1 MQTPADYLASLPED
15 RQAAV
20 ETIRQSL
27 LQNLPEGFEETI
39 AYGMLAYVVPHTIYP
54 KGYHC
59 KPKEPLPFISLG
71 SQKNGLVLHHLGF
84 YASEELT
91 AWFANE
97 YPNHSKTK
105 LDMGKG
111 CVRFKKINEIPH
123 ALLADLFQKI
133 TVQDW
138 IQTYETNLEKR

>member
-1 MQTPADYLASLPED
+1 MQTVSDYLAALPDD
-15 RQAAV
+15 RRSAV

-27 LQNLPEGFEETI
+27 HKNLPEGFTETI
-39 AYGMLAYVVPHTIYP
+39 AYGMISYVVPHTIYP

-59 KPKEPLPFISLG
+59 KPKDPLPFISLG

-84 YASEELT
+84 YADAALA
-91 AWFANE
+91 AWFADE
-97 YPNHSKTK
+97 YPKHAKTK

-111 CVRFKKINEIPH
+111 CVRFKKIDQIPH
-123 ALLADLFQKI
+123 DLLATLFQKI
-133 TVQDW
+133 TVADW